1 MRRALIAFA
10 LFTGYYSAVMV
21 SRVDSS
27 IPGYGVSTTANGGD
41 PFALLVGVIV
51 AAVLVRLVRALTR

>member
-1 MRRALIAFA
+1 
-10 LFTGYYSAVMV
+10 MV

-41 PFALLVGVIV
+41 PFALLMGVIV
-51 AAVLVRLVRALTR
+51 AAILIRLVRAITR